1 MTQKFPIEEKIYQ
14 QLLALQAN
22 DEFMSDVLV
31 IRKKSN
37 ETVEAFEIGNGE
49 FHTIEYYQTDEF
61 KKEVTDLMKKYN
73 LSRIFY
79 YQLSFYISSNDPLEV
94 HKIRDSFFKHLIPR
108 LIPEIQEP
116 IDYQPEENGGYETF
130 YPKNWGDEQF
140 VAIEIFPETT
150 RDDIINNWEKISKE
164 RDRLYGIKG
173 KRMERFMRSEKLE
186 RDLYIRELKKQGM
199 TAKDVV
205 KNLVKDER
213 FKNEIVGYE
222 EVPKIIKRLEERT
235 TTYIP
240 NKLP

>member
-61 KKEVTDLMKKYN
+61 KKEVMDLMKKYN

-79 YQLSFYISSNDPLEV
+79 YQLSFYISSNDLLEV

-108 LIPEIQEP
+108 LIPKIQEP
-116 IDYQPEENGGYETF
+116 IVDISGEVI
-130 YPKNWGDEQF
+130 YPDNLGTEQF

-150 RDDIINNWEKISKE
+150 REDVINNWEKIAKE
-164 RDRLYGIKG
+164 RDRLYGIKT

-205 KNLVKDER
+205 KNLTKDER
-213 FKNEIVGYE
+213 FKNEIVAYE
-222 EVPKIIKRLEERT
+222 EVPKIIKRLEDRIT
-235 TTYIP
+235 INTP
-240 NKLP
+240 NKHS